1 MAKKEKDIPMPMQ
14 LGSVKKQPV
23 GVRVV
28 CGILKYLFLALIVV
42 ISIGPIIWAGLSS
55 FKTYAEINTSAIALP
70 KSFNFKNYADAF
82 FINGIVIYLS
92 ACAGVAPSTIAA
104 S

>member
-70 KSFNFKNYADAF
+70 KSFNFKITNTNPNAIWITPTA
-82 FINGIVIYLS
+82 L
-92 ACAGVAPSTIAA
+92 ALP
-104 S
+104 

>member
-55 FKTYAEINTSAIALP
+55 FKTYAELHFQSHLILRTMPMHSNMHLFRNI
-70 KSFNFKNYADAF
+70 F
-82 FINGIVIYLS
+82 
-92 ACAGVAPSTIAA
+92 
-104 S
+104 